1 MRLKTTVRVQ
11 AWLDAAM
18 RRAMFN
24 DDATLSQM
32 QTDGYAKQANSVLS
46 IAPLATE
53 SLSFGDVTLV
63 KGIYLEMDQ
72 EAKVRVNG
80 GDPIQMR
87 MAVGATKAKLFL
99 EADVSQVTVENTDD
113 TVALTGFYCAW
124 GDPTV

>member
-11 AWLDAAM
+11 AFLDTTM
-18 RRAMFN
+18 KRALFN

-32 QTDGYAKQANSVLS
+32 QTDGYTKQANSVLS
-46 IAPLATE
+46 IAPEATE

-63 KGIYLEMDQ
+63 KGLYLEVDQ

-80 GDPIQMR
+80 GDALQMR

-113 TVALTGFYCAW
+113 TAALTGFMCCW
-124 GDPTV
+124 GDPTA

>member
-11 AWLDAAM
+11 AWLDATM
-18 RRAMFN
+18 KRSMFN
-24 DDATLSQM
+24 DDATLSQT

-46 IAPLATE
+46 VAPLATE

-63 KGIYLEMDQ
+63 KGIYLEVDQ
-72 EAKVRVNG
+72 EAKVRLNG
-80 GDPIQMR
+80 GDAIQMR

-113 TVALTGFYCAW
+113 TAVLTGFWIVW
-124 GDPTV
+124 GDPVA